1 MLLNSEQKAA
11 ITYKGGPLLIIAG
24 AGTGKTTVI
33 TERIKHLILKEKAA
47 TDQILALTFT
57 QKAAGEMEERV
68 DIALPYGYT
77 DLWVMTFHAFCD
89 RLLRNEAAQIGL
101 NPDYRLASEA
111 ESLKL
116 LQDNLF
122 SLPLNY
128 FRPLG
133 NPTRFLDGLW
143 RHFSRLKDEDVNPE
157 EYLFWAKNLK
167 TEKEEKEK
175 YQELAKV
182 YQKYE
187 EIKVKEGLMD
197 FGDLII
203 QVLTLFRK
211 RPNVLRQYRQKF
223 AHILIDEFQDTN
235 IAQYQLLKLLAPPK
249 TNPDLTIVA
258 DDSQCLPKETKIA
271 LLKGEKRIDQI
282 KPGEKILTAVG
293 KGYTSLS
300 KVRRVFKRKARVR
313 LLTFELESGQKIT
326 VTDNHKMFCY
336 LSSAEKDNRYYL
348 YLMAQ
353 KKYGWCLGIT
363 RDLPTRL
370 KIEPHA
376 DKIIG
381 IGSYA
386 SEEEARYYEALYAA
400 KYGLPTVPFNSRP
413 HQASGAWRDKLFA
426 AINTQEKAQKLANDL
441 HLELDS
447 PHCLADGVVRGKTE
461 RIKIHLEMC
470 HRRYPSKY
478 NREGFLPNP
487 QALHLVR
494 METSSAKIIAKLKK
508 AGFKLHPAK
517 KGEKYQ
523 FRTADLKKAWEIAL
537 KLAELTGGV
546 LDKKFAVGKVPSQ
559 TRAARIM
566 PASHILVGN
575 YLPVLQN
582 KEIVYKKVIKR
593 EEKVVTKTVY
603 DLEVE
608 QTHNFIANGVVVHNS
623 IYKFRGA
630 AVSNILQF
638 KKDYPQAKMVSL
650 IKNYRSYQEILD
662 ASYRLI
668 RNNDPDTLEARLK
681 ISKNLKSQRGEG
693 GEVEFWH
700 FNRFDEEAEA
710 VAGKIKE
717 MVKEGKYAYG
727 DFAILL
733 RTNRAAQNFIQ
744 SLRYQQI
751 PYQFLGPGLLFH
763 QPEIKDLIAYLSF
776 LTNPNDNLPLYRLLR
791 LPVFDLSGRD
801 LAVLNGF
808 AKNAGLSFF
817 EALNII
823 ANPAEKPANL
833 PLPFLSLQG
842 RKTLEKITRL
852 LNRHLE
858 LTKKEK
864 SAGQMLYYFLQDSGL
879 LAKMGEV
886 KTAEEERQVKN
897 IARFF
902 EKLRQ
907 YELDHE
913 DSSPEAVLSW
923 INLSLSLGESPLA
936 SEVDWGEENRVNL
949 LTVHS
954 AKGLEFPVVFLV
966 NLAANRFPLPQRR
979 EQIPIPEA
987 LIKEILPQ
995 GNYHEQEERRL
1006 FYVGMTRA
1014 ADCLF
1019 LTAAD
1024 YYGEKRKSR
1033 ISPFVFEALGEKN
1046 LTNKISS
1053 PLSLAEQLSIFKLE
1067 ETTEKEEKEEK
1078 FILPPKISF
1087 SQLETFE
1094 HCPAQFYYAYLK
1106 RLPTPPTGN
1115 QNFGSTIHKTLLNFY
1130 QAVLN
1135 NQEVSLDLLLNL
1147 YEKNWLPF
1155 GFKSRAWE
1163 KRLKKEGEQML
1174 RRFFKEGFSPTNKPL
1189 FLEKRF
1195 VFPLKNWRLSGVIDR
1210 VDKTS
1215 RGYEIIDYKTGKT
1228 MTDREIE
1235 KSLQMTVYALAATDP
1250 GILGAKPEEITATF
1264 YFLSEGVKKSI
1275 QKSAAELE
1283 KGRKELLK
1291 RLEALKN
1298 DRFLP
1303 KPGFWCDFCP
1313 YRALCDAW

>member
-1 MLLNSEQKAA
+1 MLNSEQKAA
-11 ITYKGGPLLIIAG
+11 VTYKGGPLLIIAG

-89 RLLRNEAAQIGL
+89 RVLRDEAAQIGL

-133 NPTRFLDGLW
+133 NPTRFLDGLF
-143 RHFSRLKDEDVNPE
+143 RHFSRLKDEDVGPE
-157 EYLFWAKNLK
+157 EYLLWAKNLK
-167 TEKEEKEK
+167 AERKEKEK

-187 EIKVKEGLMD
+187 EIKIKEGLMD
-197 FGDLII
+197 FGDLIT

-249 TNPDLTIVA
+249 AKPDLTIVA
-258 DDSQCLPKETKIA
+258 DDSQS
-271 LLKGEKRIDQI
+271 
-282 KPGEKILTAVG
+282 V
-293 KGYTSLS
+293 
-300 KVRRVFKRKARVR
+300 
-313 LLTFELESGQKIT
+313 
-326 VTDNHKMFCY
+326 
-336 LSSAEKDNRYYL
+336 
-348 YLMAQ
+348 
-353 KKYGWCLGIT
+353 
-363 RDLPTRL
+363 
-370 KIEPHA
+370 
-376 DKIIG
+376 
-381 IGSYA
+381 
-386 SEEEARYYEALYAA
+386 
-400 KYGLPTVPFNSRP
+400 
-413 HQASGAWRDKLFA
+413 
-426 AINTQEKAQKLANDL
+426 
-441 HLELDS
+441 
-447 PHCLADGVVRGKTE
+447 
-461 RIKIHLEMC
+461 
-470 HRRYPSKY
+470 
-478 NREGFLPNP
+478 
-487 QALHLVR
+487 
-494 METSSAKIIAKLKK
+494 
-508 AGFKLHPAK
+508 
-517 KGEKYQ
+517 
-523 FRTADLKKAWEIAL
+523 
-537 KLAELTGGV
+537 
-546 LDKKFAVGKVPSQ
+546 
-559 TRAARIM
+559 
-566 PASHILVGN
+566 
-575 YLPVLQN
+575 
-582 KEIVYKKVIKR
+582 
-593 EEKVVTKTVY
+593 
-603 DLEVE
+603 
-608 QTHNFIANGVVVHNS
+608 
-623 IYKFRGA
+623 YKFRGA

-668 RNNDPDTLEARLK
+668 KHNDPDTLEAQLK
-681 ISKNLKSQRGEG
+681 ISKNLKSMRGEG
-693 GEVEFWH
+693 GKVEFWH

-717 MVKEGKYAYG
+717 MVKEENYSYG

-733 RTNRAAQNFIQ
+733 RTNRAAQSFIQ
-744 SLRYQQI
+744 SLRYRQI

-791 LPVFDLSGRD
+791 LSPFGLSGRD

-808 AKNAGLSFF
+808 AKNAGLSLF
-817 EALNII
+817 EAISII

-886 KTAEEERQVKN
+886 KTVEEERQVKN
-897 IARFF
+897 VARFF

-979 EQIPIPEA
+979 EQIPLPEA

-1019 LTAAD
+1019 LSAAD

-1046 LTNKISS
+1046 LADKVSS
-1053 PLSLAEQLSIFKLE
+1053 TLSLAEQLSIFKFE
-1067 ETTEKEEKEEK
+1067 EVEEKEEKEEK

-1130 QAVLN
+1130 QALLA

-1174 RRFFKEGFSPTNKPL
+1174 ERFFKESFDPANKPL

-1195 VFPLKNWRLSGVIDR
+1195 VFPLKGWRLSGVIDR

-1215 RGYEIIDYKTGKT
+1215 KGYEIIDYKTGKV
-1228 MTDREIE
+1228 MADKEIE

-1264 YFLSEGVKKSI
+1264 YFLSEGVKKSV
-1275 QKSAAELE
+1275 QKSAAQLE

>member
-1 MLLNSEQKAA
+1 MLNSEQKAA
-11 ITYKGGPLLIIAG
+11 VTYKGGPLLIIAG

-33 TERIKHLILKEKAA
+33 TERIKHLILKEKIK

-89 RLLRNEAAQIGL
+89 RLLRDEAAQIGL

-133 NPTRFLDGLW
+133 NPTRFLDGLF
-143 RHFSRLKDEDVNPE
+143 RHFSRLKDEDVGPE
-157 EYLFWAKNLK
+157 EYLLWAKNLK
-167 TEKEEKEK
+167 AEKKEKEK

-187 EIKVKEGLMD
+187 EIKIKEGLMD
-197 FGDLII
+197 FGDLIT
-203 QVLTLFRK
+203 QVLNLFRK

-249 TNPDLTIVA
+249 ANPDLTIVA
-258 DDSQCLPKETKIA
+258 DDSQ
-271 LLKGEKRIDQI
+271 
-282 KPGEKILTAVG
+282 
-293 KGYTSLS
+293 
-300 KVRRVFKRKARVR
+300 
-313 LLTFELESGQKIT
+313 
-326 VTDNHKMFCY
+326 
-336 LSSAEKDNRYYL
+336 
-348 YLMAQ
+348 
-353 KKYGWCLGIT
+353 
-363 RDLPTRL
+363 
-370 KIEPHA
+370 
-376 DKIIG
+376 
-381 IGSYA
+381 
-386 SEEEARYYEALYAA
+386 
-400 KYGLPTVPFNSRP
+400 
-413 HQASGAWRDKLFA
+413 
-426 AINTQEKAQKLANDL
+426 
-441 HLELDS
+441 
-447 PHCLADGVVRGKTE
+447 
-461 RIKIHLEMC
+461 
-470 HRRYPSKY
+470 
-478 NREGFLPNP
+478 
-487 QALHLVR
+487 
-494 METSSAKIIAKLKK
+494 
-508 AGFKLHPAK
+508 
-517 KGEKYQ
+517 
-523 FRTADLKKAWEIAL
+523 
-537 KLAELTGGV
+537 
-546 LDKKFAVGKVPSQ
+546 
-559 TRAARIM
+559 
-566 PASHILVGN
+566 
-575 YLPVLQN
+575 
-582 KEIVYKKVIKR
+582 
-593 EEKVVTKTVY
+593 
-603 DLEVE
+603 
-608 QTHNFIANGVVVHNS
+608 S

-638 KKDYPQAKMVSL
+638 KKDYSQAKMVSL

-668 RNNDPDTLEARLK
+668 KHNDPDTLEAQLK

-693 GEVEFWH
+693 GKVEFWH

-717 MVKEGKYAYG
+717 MIKEENYSYG

-733 RTNRAAQNFIQ
+733 RTNRAAQSFIQ

-791 LPVFDLSGRD
+791 LVVFGLSGRD
-801 LAVLNGF
+801 LAILSGF
-808 AKNAGLSFF
+808 AKNADFSLF

-823 ANPAEKPANL
+823 TNPEEKPANL

-842 RKTLEKITRL
+842 KKTLEKITRL

-864 SAGQMLYYFLQDSGL
+864 SAGQMLYYFLEDSGL
-879 LAKMGEV
+879 LAKLSEV
-886 KTAEEERQVKN
+886 KTLEEERQVKN

-936 SEVDWGEENRVNL
+936 SEVDWGKENRVNL

-1014 ADCLF
+1014 ADNLF

-1046 LTNKISS
+1046 LNNKTSS
-1053 PLSLAEQLSIFKLE
+1053 PISLAEQLSIFKFDE
-1067 ETTEKEEKEEK
+1067 EAEKEEEKPEK
-1078 FILPPKISF
+1078 FILPSKISF

-1106 RLPTPPTGN
+1106 RLPTPPTGS
-1115 QNFGSTIHKTLLNFY
+1115 QNFGTTIHKTLLNFY
-1130 QAVLN
+1130 QQVLTG
-1135 NQEVSLDLLLNL
+1135 QEVSLDLLLAF

-1174 RRFFKEGFSPTNKPL
+1174 RRFFKKDFKPENKPL

-1195 VFPLKNWRLSGVIDR
+1195 IFPLEKWRLSGVIDR
-1210 VDKTS
+1210 VDKTGK
-1215 RGYEIIDYKTGKT
+1215 GYEIIDYKTGKV
-1228 MTDREIE
+1228 MPDKEIG

-1264 YFLSEGVKKSI
+1264 YFLSEGVKKSV

-1283 KGRKELLK
+1283 KGKKELLK

-1298 DRFLP
+1298 DQFLP

-1313 YRALCDAW
+1313 YRAICDAW